1 MWYDEIECN
10 RNKDTGNGLST
21 LNGQS
26 EPFHSELKN
35 SEWIKSPQVGFEPTT
50 SQLTADRSTTE
61 LLRKNSLQEADSRS
75 LDQPMTEQKRVRNF
89 FSHTPGKKR
98 YDSKQQAPPRLE
110 SLHPGQRGGGQP
122 STLEIHIDQLIS
134 ASCQKQG
141 TYLSS

>member
-1 MWYDEIECN
+1 MSRDSASLERKEKNWGRKVRKAIT
-10 RNKDTGNGLST
+10 RN
-21 LNGQS
+21 
-26 EPFHSELKN
+26 
-35 SEWIKSPQVGFEPTT
+35 SPQVGFEPTT

-122 STLEIHIDQLIS
+122 STLEIRIDQLIF
-134 ASCQKQG
+134 ASCQFTK
-141 TYLSS
+141 